1 MEGGA
6 RRGFEMESLNKM
18 KTEGVGDKDG
28 KTSGCFFLF
37 FFFFFES
44 FGYKFW
50 NSTVLGRQIDCWVV
64 WNNFQETVFE
74 TDRWEWTQ

>member
-44 FGYKFW
+44 FGYKF
-50 NSTVLGRQIDCWVV
+50 
-64 WNNFQETVFE
+64 
-74 TDRWEWTQ
+74 